1 MKIKKEI
8 TGEKNVKRRRENAC
22 STSYP
27 SGNQVDGLPL
37 VASTKTVG
45 KGKSRRPRTQMHLT
59 MKNMFWDVI
68 ASISVLG
75 NQGLV

>member
-8 TGEKNVKRRRENAC
+8 IREKKVKRRREDAC

-37 VASTKTVG
+37 VAVVVDIISLTYALKLHRKIV
-45 KGKSRRPRTQMHLT
+45 RPQNGR
-59 MKNMFWDVI
+59 
-68 ASISVLG
+68 AISEFYRF
-75 NQGLV
+75 

>member
-8 TGEKNVKRRRENAC
+8 IREKKVKRKRGDAC

-37 VASTKTVG
+37 VAIPK
-45 KGKSRRPRTQMHLT
+45 Q
-59 MKNMFWDVI
+59 
-68 ASISVLG
+68 
-75 NQGLV
+75 

>member
-8 TGEKNVKRRRENAC
+8 IREKKVRRRREDAC

-37 VASTKTVG
+37 VAIPK
-45 KGKSRRPRTQMHLT
+45 Q
-59 MKNMFWDVI
+59 
-68 ASISVLG
+68 
-75 NQGLV
+75 